1 MKMLF
6 KIFKRDLFKIK
17 KNYAAIVIVIG
28 LCIIPSLYAWINI
41 LACWDPYAN
50 TGNLPVAVVN
60 KDEGAVV
67 NSKEINVG
75 EQVIDNLKENK
86 SIKWEIID

>member
-17 KNYAAIVIVIG
+17 KNYAALIIVIG

-67 NSKEINVG
+67 NSK
-75 EQVIDNLKENK
+75 
-86 SIKWEIID
+86 